1 MVSDKNMNKKRLINL
16 NYLNILEIVGEGA
29 IELLQ
34 GQLTCDM
41 GKVSSKNPTQGA
53 ICNVK
58 GRIIS
63 SFIVVAPND
72 ENTNKF
78 WLIGPELM
86 MKKTQDVLKK
96 YSPFYQV
103 DISILSDK
111 DLYGANNDALESFFP
126 DLNFNDNQYIRHSSL
141 VLGYLDKKIRLV
153 ITNKGDTV
161 FDPFLGTG
169 TSAVVSKK
177 LGREYC
183 GIEKDKKYFNA
194 AEDRISKAEKIKDD
208 YLDTIENNKSKPR
221 IPFGSLVELG
231 IIKPGTSLMDPKKKI
246 NAKIMADGSI
256 KYKESEGS
264 IHKVAAKIMGTESCN
279 GWTYWHCDI
288 NGSAVL
294 IDSLRQK
301 FISSKQ
307 I

>member
-1 MVSDKNMNKKRLINL
+1 M
-16 NYLNILEIVGEGA
+16 NILEIVGEGA

-34 GQLTCDM
+34 GQLTSDM
-41 GKVSSKNPTQGA
+41 FKVCAKNPTQGA

-111 DLYGANNDALESFFP
+111 DIYGANNDALESFFP
-126 DLNFNDNQYIRHSSL
+126 DLNFNDNQYIRYSSL

-161 FDPFLGTG
+161 FKDSGEISSDLGDWHLDNFL
-169 TSAVVSKK
+169 
-177 LGREYC
+177 
-183 GIEKDKKYFNA
+183 
-194 AEDRISKAEKIKDD
+194 IKDVEITED
-208 YLDTIENNKSKPR
+208 LSEKLTPHEINYDVSERVDFEKGCYTGQEIVARMHYRAKSLPRLYLTEGSNDLAEINMSVENSAGRR
-221 IPFGSLVELG
+221 IGSVVKVLKHQKGNYAL
-231 IIKPGTSLMDPKKKI
+231 I
-246 NAKIMADGSI
+246 SI
-256 KYKESEGS
+256 KADELEEDYKTSDGN
-264 IHKVAAKIMGTESCN
+264 TLL
-279 GWTYWHCDI
+279 TI
-288 NGSAVL
+288 N
-294 IDSLRQK
+294 K
-301 FISSKQ
+301 
-307 I
+307 

>member
-1 MVSDKNMNKKRLINL
+1 MVSDKTMNKKRLINL

-153 ITNKGDTV
+153 ITNKGDTI
-161 FDPFLGTG
+161 FKDSGEISSDLGDWHLDNFL
-169 TSAVVSKK
+169 
-177 LGREYC
+177 
-183 GIEKDKKYFNA
+183 
-194 AEDRISKAEKIKDD
+194 IKDVEITED
-208 YLDTIENNKSKPR
+208 LSEKLTPHEINYDVSERVDFEKGCYTGQEIVARMHYRAKSLPRLYLTEGSNDLAEINMSVENSAGRR
-221 IPFGSLVELG
+221 IGSVVKVLKHHKGNYAL
-231 IIKPGTSLMDPKKKI
+231 I
-246 NAKIMADGSI
+246 SI
-256 KYKESEGS
+256 KADELEEDYKTSDGN
-264 IHKVAAKIMGTESCN
+264 TLL
-279 GWTYWHCDI
+279 TI
-288 NGSAVL
+288 N
-294 IDSLRQK
+294 K
-301 FISSKQ
+301 
-307 I
+307 

>member
-1 MVSDKNMNKKRLINL
+1 MNKKRLINL

-153 ITNKGDTV
+153 ITNKGDTI
-161 FDPFLGTG
+161 FENSGEISSDLGDWHLDNFL
-169 TSAVVSKK
+169 
-177 LGREYC
+177 
-183 GIEKDKKYFNA
+183 
-194 AEDRISKAEKIKDD
+194 IKDVEITED
-208 YLDTIENNKSKPR
+208 LSEKLTPHEINYDVSERVDFEKGCYTGQEIVARMHYRAKSLPRLYLTEGSNDLAEINMSVENSAGRR
-221 IPFGSLVELG
+221 IGSVVKVLKHQKGNYAL
-231 IIKPGTSLMDPKKKI
+231 I
-246 NAKIMADGSI
+246 SI
-256 KYKESEGS
+256 KADELEEDYKTSDGN
-264 IHKVAAKIMGTESCN
+264 TLL
-279 GWTYWHCDI
+279 TI
-288 NGSAVL
+288 N
-294 IDSLRQK
+294 K
-301 FISSKQ
+301 
-307 I
+307 

>member
-1 MVSDKNMNKKRLINL
+1 MVSDKTMNKKRLINL

-153 ITNKGDTV
+153 ITNKGDTI
-161 FDPFLGTG
+161 FKDSGEILSDLGDWHLDNFL
-169 TSAVVSKK
+169 
-177 LGREYC
+177 
-183 GIEKDKKYFNA
+183 
-194 AEDRISKAEKIKDD
+194 IKDVEITED
-208 YLDTIENNKSKPR
+208 LSEKLTPHEINYDVSERVDFEKGCYTGQEIVARMHYRAKSLPRLYLTEGSNDLAEINMSVENSAGRR
-221 IPFGSLVELG
+221 IGSVVKVLKHHKGNYAL
-231 IIKPGTSLMDPKKKI
+231 I
-246 NAKIMADGSI
+246 SI
-256 KYKESEGS
+256 KADELEEDYKTSG
-264 IHKVAAKIMGTESCN
+264 GNTLL
-279 GWTYWHCDI
+279 TI
-288 NGSAVL
+288 N
-294 IDSLRQK
+294 K
-301 FISSKQ
+301 
-307 I
+307 

>member
-1 MVSDKNMNKKRLINL
+1 MVSDKTMNKKRLINL

-153 ITNKGDTV
+153 ITNKGDTI
-161 FDPFLGTG
+161 FKDSGEISSDLGDWHLDNFL
-169 TSAVVSKK
+169 
-177 LGREYC
+177 
-183 GIEKDKKYFNA
+183 
-194 AEDRISKAEKIKDD
+194 IKDVEITED
-208 YLDTIENNKSKPR
+208 LSEKLTPHEINYDVSERVDFEKGCYTGQEIVARMHYRAKSLPRLYLTEGSNDLAEINMSVENSAGRR
-221 IPFGSLVELG
+221 IGSVVKVLKHQKGNYAL
-231 IIKPGTSLMDPKKKI
+231 I
-246 NAKIMADGSI
+246 SI
-256 KYKESEGS
+256 KADELEEGYKTSG
-264 IHKVAAKIMGTESCN
+264 GNTLL
-279 GWTYWHCDI
+279 TI
-288 NGSAVL
+288 N
-294 IDSLRQK
+294 K
-301 FISSKQ
+301 
-307 I
+307 

>member
-1 MVSDKNMNKKRLINL
+1 MVSDKTMNKKRLINL

-126 DLNFNDNQYIRHSSL
+126 DLNFNDNQYIRQNSL

-153 ITNKGDTV
+153 ITNKGDTI
-161 FDPFLGTG
+161 FKDSGEISSDLGDWHLDNFL
-169 TSAVVSKK
+169 
-177 LGREYC
+177 
-183 GIEKDKKYFNA
+183 
-194 AEDRISKAEKIKDD
+194 IKDVEITED
-208 YLDTIENNKSKPR
+208 LSEKLTPHEINYDVSERVDFEKGCYTGQEIVARMHYRAKSLPRLYLTEGSNDLAEINMSVENSAGRR
-221 IPFGSLVELG
+221 IGSVVKVLKHQKGNYAL
-231 IIKPGTSLMDPKKKI
+231 I
-246 NAKIMADGSI
+246 SI
-256 KYKESEGS
+256 KADELEEDYKTSDGN
-264 IHKVAAKIMGTESCN
+264 TLL
-279 GWTYWHCDI
+279 TI
-288 NGSAVL
+288 N
-294 IDSLRQK
+294 K
-301 FISSKQ
+301 
-307 I
+307 

>member
-1 MVSDKNMNKKRLINL
+1 MVSDKTMNKKRLINL

-41 GKVSSKNPTQGA
+41 GKVSSKSPTQGA

-153 ITNKGDTV
+153 ITNEGDTV
-161 FDPFLGTG
+161 FKDSGEISSDLGDWHLDNFL
-169 TSAVVSKK
+169 
-177 LGREYC
+177 
-183 GIEKDKKYFNA
+183 
-194 AEDRISKAEKIKDD
+194 IKDVEITED
-208 YLDTIENNKSKPR
+208 LSEKLTPHEINYDVSERVDFEKGCYTGQEIVARMHYRAKSLPRLYLTEGSNDLAEINMSVENSAGRR
-221 IPFGSLVELG
+221 IGSVVKVLKHQKGNYAL
-231 IIKPGTSLMDPKKKI
+231 I
-246 NAKIMADGSI
+246 SI
-256 KYKESEGS
+256 KADELEEDYKTSG
-264 IHKVAAKIMGTESCN
+264 GNTLL
-279 GWTYWHCDI
+279 TI
-288 NGSAVL
+288 N
-294 IDSLRQK
+294 K
-301 FISSKQ
+301 
-307 I
+307 

>member
-1 MVSDKNMNKKRLINL
+1 MVSDKTMNKKRLINL

-126 DLNFNDNQYIRHSSL
+126 DLNFNDNQYIRHNSL

-153 ITNKGDTV
+153 ITNKGDTI
-161 FDPFLGTG
+161 FKDSGEISSDLGDWHLDNFL
-169 TSAVVSKK
+169 
-177 LGREYC
+177 
-183 GIEKDKKYFNA
+183 
-194 AEDRISKAEKIKDD
+194 IKDVEITED
-208 YLDTIENNKSKPR
+208 LSEKLTPHEINYDVSERVDFEKGCYTGQEIVARMHYRAKSLPRLYLTEGSNDLAEINMSVENSAGRR
-221 IPFGSLVELG
+221 IGSVVKVLKHQKGNYAL
-231 IIKPGTSLMDPKKKI
+231 I
-246 NAKIMADGSI
+246 SI
-256 KYKESEGS
+256 KADELEEDYKTSDGN
-264 IHKVAAKIMGTESCN
+264 TLL
-279 GWTYWHCDI
+279 TI
-288 NGSAVL
+288 N
-294 IDSLRQK
+294 K
-301 FISSKQ
+301 
-307 I
+307 

>member
-1 MVSDKNMNKKRLINL
+1 MVSDKTMNKKRLINL

-153 ITNKGDTV
+153 ITNKGDTI
-161 FDPFLGTG
+161 FKDSGEISSDLGDWHLDNFL
-169 TSAVVSKK
+169 
-177 LGREYC
+177 
-183 GIEKDKKYFNA
+183 
-194 AEDRISKAEKIKDD
+194 IKDVEITED
-208 YLDTIENNKSKPR
+208 LSEKLTPHEINYDVSERVDFDKGCYTGQEIVARMHYRAKSLPRLYLTEGSNDLAEINMSVENSAGRR
-221 IPFGSLVELG
+221 IGSVVKVLKHHKGNYAL
-231 IIKPGTSLMDPKKKI
+231 I
-246 NAKIMADGSI
+246 SI
-256 KYKESEGS
+256 KADELEEDYKTSDGN
-264 IHKVAAKIMGTESCN
+264 TLL
-279 GWTYWHCDI
+279 TI
-288 NGSAVL
+288 N
-294 IDSLRQK
+294 K
-301 FISSKQ
+301 
-307 I
+307 

>member
-1 MVSDKNMNKKRLINL
+1 MNKKRLINL

-126 DLNFNDNQYIRHSSL
+126 DLNFNENQYIRHSSL

-153 ITNKGDTV
+153 ITNKGDTI
-161 FDPFLGTG
+161 FKDSGEISSDLGDWHLDNFL
-169 TSAVVSKK
+169 
-177 LGREYC
+177 
-183 GIEKDKKYFNA
+183 
-194 AEDRISKAEKIKDD
+194 IKDVEITED
-208 YLDTIENNKSKPR
+208 LSEKLTPHEINYDVSERVDFEKGCYTGQEIVARMHYRAKSLPRLYLTEGSNDLAEINMSVENRAGRR
-221 IPFGSLVELG
+221 IGSVVKVLKHQKGNYAL
-231 IIKPGTSLMDPKKKI
+231 I
-246 NAKIMADGSI
+246 SI
-256 KYKESEGS
+256 KADELEEDYKTSDGN
-264 IHKVAAKIMGTESCN
+264 TLL
-279 GWTYWHCDI
+279 TI
-288 NGSAVL
+288 N
-294 IDSLRQK
+294 K
-301 FISSKQ
+301 
-307 I
+307 

>member
-1 MVSDKNMNKKRLINL
+1 MNKKRLINL

-153 ITNKGDTV
+153 ITNKGDTI
-161 FDPFLGTG
+161 FKDSGEISSDLGDWHLDNFL
-169 TSAVVSKK
+169 
-177 LGREYC
+177 
-183 GIEKDKKYFNA
+183 
-194 AEDRISKAEKIKDD
+194 IKDVEITED
-208 YLDTIENNKSKPR
+208 LSEKLTPHEINYDVSERVDFEKGCYTGQEIVARMHYRAKSLPRLYLTQGSNDLAETNMSVENSAGRR
-221 IPFGSLVELG
+221 IGSVVKVLKHQKGNYAL
-231 IIKPGTSLMDPKKKI
+231 I
-246 NAKIMADGSI
+246 SI
-256 KYKESEGS
+256 KADELEEDYKTSDGNTLLT
-264 IHKVAAKIMGTESCN
+264 IKNNPTI
-279 GWTYWHCDI
+279 
-288 NGSAVL
+288 
-294 IDSLRQK
+294 
-301 FISSKQ
+301 
-307 I
+307 

>member
-1 MVSDKNMNKKRLINL
+1 MVSDKTMNKKRLINL

-153 ITNKGDTV
+153 ITNKGDTI
-161 FDPFLGTG
+161 FKDSGEISSDLGDWHLDNFL
-169 TSAVVSKK
+169 
-177 LGREYC
+177 
-183 GIEKDKKYFNA
+183 
-194 AEDRISKAEKIKDD
+194 IKDVEITED
-208 YLDTIENNKSKPR
+208 LSEKLTPHEINYDVSERVDFEKGCYTGQEIVARMHYRAKSLPRLYLTEGSNDLAEINMSVENSAGRR
-221 IPFGSLVELG
+221 IGSVVKVLKHHKGNYAL
-231 IIKPGTSLMDPKKKI
+231 I
-246 NAKIMADGSI
+246 SI
-256 KYKESEGS
+256 KADELEEGYKTSDGN
-264 IHKVAAKIMGTESCN
+264 TLL
-279 GWTYWHCDI
+279 TI
-288 NGSAVL
+288 N
-294 IDSLRQK
+294 K
-301 FISSKQ
+301 
-307 I
+307 

>member
-1 MVSDKNMNKKRLINL
+1 MNKKRLINL

-111 DLYGANNDALESFFP
+111 DIYGANNDALESFFP

-161 FDPFLGTG
+161 FKDSGEISSDLGDWHLDNFL
-169 TSAVVSKK
+169 
-177 LGREYC
+177 
-183 GIEKDKKYFNA
+183 
-194 AEDRISKAEKIKDD
+194 IKDVEITED
-208 YLDTIENNKSKPR
+208 LSEKLTPHEINYDVSERVDFEKGCYTGQEIVARMHYRAKSLPRLYLTEGSNDLAEINMSVENSAGRR
-221 IPFGSLVELG
+221 IGSVVKVLKHQKGNYAL
-231 IIKPGTSLMDPKKKI
+231 I
-246 NAKIMADGSI
+246 SI
-256 KYKESEGS
+256 KADELEEDYKTSDGN
-264 IHKVAAKIMGTESCN
+264 TLL
-279 GWTYWHCDI
+279 TI
-288 NGSAVL
+288 N
-294 IDSLRQK
+294 K
-301 FISSKQ
+301 
-307 I
+307 

>member
-1 MVSDKNMNKKRLINL
+1 MNKKRLINL

-29 IELLQ
+29 MELLQ

-153 ITNKGDTV
+153 ITNKGDTI
-161 FDPFLGTG
+161 FKDSGEISSDLGDWHLDNFL
-169 TSAVVSKK
+169 
-177 LGREYC
+177 
-183 GIEKDKKYFNA
+183 
-194 AEDRISKAEKIKDD
+194 IKDVEITED
-208 YLDTIENNKSKPR
+208 LSEKLTPHEINYDVSERVDFEKGCYTGQEIVARMHYRAKSLPRLYLTEGSNDLAEINMSVENSAGRR
-221 IPFGSLVELG
+221 IGSVVKVLKHHKGNYAL
-231 IIKPGTSLMDPKKKI
+231 I
-246 NAKIMADGSI
+246 SI
-256 KYKESEGS
+256 KADELEEDYKTSG
-264 IHKVAAKIMGTESCN
+264 GNTLL
-279 GWTYWHCDI
+279 TI
-288 NGSAVL
+288 N
-294 IDSLRQK
+294 K
-301 FISSKQ
+301 
-307 I
+307 

>member
-1 MVSDKNMNKKRLINL
+1 M
-16 NYLNILEIVGEGA
+16 NILEIVGEGA

-153 ITNKGDTV
+153 ITNKDDTV
-161 FDPFLGTG
+161 FKDSGEISSDLGDWHLDNFLIKDVEITEDLSEKL
-169 TSAVVSKK
+169 TPHEINYDVSKRVDFEK
-177 LGREYC
+177 GCYTGQEIVARMHYRAKSLPRLYLTEGSNDLAEINMSVENSAGR
-183 GIEKDKKYFNA
+183 
-194 AEDRISKAEKIKDD
+194 RI
-208 YLDTIENNKSKPR
+208 
-221 IPFGSLVELG
+221 GSVVKVLKHHKGNYAL
-231 IIKPGTSLMDPKKKI
+231 I
-246 NAKIMADGSI
+246 SI
-256 KYKESEGS
+256 KADELEEDYKTSG
-264 IHKVAAKIMGTESCN
+264 GNTLL
-279 GWTYWHCDI
+279 TI
-288 NGSAVL
+288 N
-294 IDSLRQK
+294 K
-301 FISSKQ
+301 
-307 I
+307 

>member
-1 MVSDKNMNKKRLINL
+1 MVSDKTMNKKRLINL

-161 FDPFLGTG
+161 FKDSGEISSDLGDWHLDNFL
-169 TSAVVSKK
+169 
-177 LGREYC
+177 
-183 GIEKDKKYFNA
+183 
-194 AEDRISKAEKIKDD
+194 IKDVEITEDLSEKLTPHEINYDVSERVDFEKGCYTGQEIVARMHYRAKSLPRLYLTEGSNDLAEINMSVENSAGRRIGSVVKVLKHQKGNYALISIKADELEED
-208 YLDTIENNKSKPR
+208 YK
-221 IPFGSLVELG
+221 
-231 IIKPGTSLMDPKKKI
+231 TSEGNTLLKI
-246 NAKIMADGSI
+246 NK
-256 KYKESEGS
+256 
-264 IHKVAAKIMGTESCN
+264 
-279 GWTYWHCDI
+279 
-288 NGSAVL
+288 
-294 IDSLRQK
+294 
-301 FISSKQ
+301 
-307 I
+307 

>member
-1 MVSDKNMNKKRLINL
+1 MNKKKLINL

-72 ENTNKF
+72 EKTNKF

-96 YSPFYQV
+96 YSPFYEV

-111 DLYGANNDALESFFP
+111 DIHGANKDVLESFFP

-141 VLGYLDKKIRLV
+141 ILGYLDKKIRLV
-153 ITNKGDTV
+153 ITNKGDTI
-161 FDPFLGTG
+161 FKDSGEISSDLSDWHLDNFL
-169 TSAVVSKK
+169 
-177 LGREYC
+177 
-183 GIEKDKKYFNA
+183 
-194 AEDRISKAEKIKDD
+194 IKDVEITED
-208 YLDTIENNKSKPR
+208 LSEKLTPHEINYDVSERVDFDKGCYTGQEIVARMHYRAKSLPRLYLTEGSNELAETNMSVENSAGRR
-221 IPFGSLVELG
+221 IGSVVKVLKHQKGNYAL
-231 IIKPGTSLMDPKKKI
+231 I
-246 NAKIMADGSI
+246 SI
-256 KYKESEGS
+256 KADELEEDYKTSDGN
-264 IHKVAAKIMGTESCN
+264 TLL
-279 GWTYWHCDI
+279 TI
-288 NGSAVL
+288 N
-294 IDSLRQK
+294 K
-301 FISSKQ
+301 
-307 I
+307 

>member
-1 MVSDKNMNKKRLINL
+1 MVSDKTMNKKRLINL

-126 DLNFNDNQYIRHSSL
+126 DLNFNDNQYISHSSL

-153 ITNKGDTV
+153 ITNKGDTI
-161 FDPFLGTG
+161 FKDSGEISSDLGDWHLDNFL
-169 TSAVVSKK
+169 
-177 LGREYC
+177 
-183 GIEKDKKYFNA
+183 
-194 AEDRISKAEKIKDD
+194 IKDVEITED
-208 YLDTIENNKSKPR
+208 LSEKLTPHEINYDVSERVDFEKGCYTGQEIVARMHYRAKSLPRLYLTQ
-221 IPFGSLVELG
+221 GSNDLAETNMSVEDSAGRRVGSVVRVL
-231 IIKPGTSLMDPKKKI
+231 KHKKGNYALI
-246 NAKIMADGSI
+246 SI
-256 KYKESEGS
+256 KADELEEDYKTSDGD
-264 IHKVAAKIMGTESCN
+264 TLL
-279 GWTYWHCDI
+279 TI
-288 NGSAVL
+288 NNPT
-294 IDSLRQK
+294 I
-301 FISSKQ
+301 
-307 I
+307 

>member
-1 MVSDKNMNKKRLINL
+1 MVSDKTMNKKRLINL

-111 DLYGANNDALESFFP
+111 DIYGANNDALESFFP

-153 ITNKGDTV
+153 ITNKGDTI
-161 FDPFLGTG
+161 FKDSGEISSDLGDWHLDNFL
-169 TSAVVSKK
+169 
-177 LGREYC
+177 
-183 GIEKDKKYFNA
+183 
-194 AEDRISKAEKIKDD
+194 IKDVEITED
-208 YLDTIENNKSKPR
+208 LSEKLTPHEINYDVSERVDFEKGCYTGQEIVARMHYRAKSLPRLYLTEGSNDLAEINMSVENSAGRR
-221 IPFGSLVELG
+221 IGSVVKVLKHHKGNYAL
-231 IIKPGTSLMDPKKKI
+231 I
-246 NAKIMADGSI
+246 SI
-256 KYKESEGS
+256 KADELEEDYKTSDGN
-264 IHKVAAKIMGTESCN
+264 TLL
-279 GWTYWHCDI
+279 TI
-288 NGSAVL
+288 N
-294 IDSLRQK
+294 K
-301 FISSKQ
+301 
-307 I
+307 

>member
-1 MVSDKNMNKKRLINL
+1 MNKKRLINL

-126 DLNFNDNQYIRHSSL
+126 DLNFNDNQYIRQNSL

-153 ITNKGDTV
+153 ITNKGDTI
-161 FDPFLGTG
+161 FKDSGEISSDLGDWHLDNFL
-169 TSAVVSKK
+169 
-177 LGREYC
+177 
-183 GIEKDKKYFNA
+183 
-194 AEDRISKAEKIKDD
+194 IKDVEITED
-208 YLDTIENNKSKPR
+208 LSEKLTPHEINYDVSERVDFEKGCYTGQEIVARMHYRAKSLPRLYLTEGSNDLAEINMSVENSAGRR
-221 IPFGSLVELG
+221 IGSVVKVLKHQKGNYAL
-231 IIKPGTSLMDPKKKI
+231 I
-246 NAKIMADGSI
+246 SI
-256 KYKESEGS
+256 KADELEEDYKTSDGN
-264 IHKVAAKIMGTESCN
+264 TLL
-279 GWTYWHCDI
+279 TI
-288 NGSAVL
+288 N
-294 IDSLRQK
+294 K
-301 FISSKQ
+301 
-307 I
+307 

>member
-1 MVSDKNMNKKRLINL
+1 MVSDKTMNKKRLINL

-153 ITNKGDTV
+153 ITNKGDTI
-161 FDPFLGTG
+161 FKDSGEISSNLGDWHLDNFL
-169 TSAVVSKK
+169 
-177 LGREYC
+177 
-183 GIEKDKKYFNA
+183 
-194 AEDRISKAEKIKDD
+194 IKDVEITED
-208 YLDTIENNKSKPR
+208 LSEKLTPHEINYDVSERVDFEKGCYTGQEIVARMHYRAKSLPRLYLTEGSNDLAEINMSVENSAGRR
-221 IPFGSLVELG
+221 IGSVVKVLKHQKGNYAL
-231 IIKPGTSLMDPKKKI
+231 I
-246 NAKIMADGSI
+246 SI
-256 KYKESEGS
+256 KADELEEDYKTSG
-264 IHKVAAKIMGTESCN
+264 GNTLL
-279 GWTYWHCDI
+279 TI
-288 NGSAVL
+288 N
-294 IDSLRQK
+294 K
-301 FISSKQ
+301 
-307 I
+307 

>member
-1 MVSDKNMNKKRLINL
+1 MVSDKTMNKKRLINL

-153 ITNKGDTV
+153 ITNKGDTI
-161 FDPFLGTG
+161 FKDSGEISSDLGDWHLDNFL
-169 TSAVVSKK
+169 
-177 LGREYC
+177 
-183 GIEKDKKYFNA
+183 
-194 AEDRISKAEKIKDD
+194 IKDVEITED
-208 YLDTIENNKSKPR
+208 LSEKLTPHEINYDVSERVDFEKGCYTGQEIVARMHYRAKSLPRLYLTEGSNDLAEINMSVENSAGRR
-221 IPFGSLVELG
+221 IGSVVKVLKHQKGNYAL
-231 IIKPGTSLMDPKKKI
+231 I
-246 NAKIMADGSI
+246 SI
-256 KYKESEGS
+256 KADELEEDYKTSDGN
-264 IHKVAAKIMGTESCN
+264 TLL
-279 GWTYWHCDI
+279 TI
-288 NGSAVL
+288 N
-294 IDSLRQK
+294 K
-301 FISSKQ
+301 
-307 I
+307 

>member
-1 MVSDKNMNKKRLINL
+1 MNKKRLINL

-153 ITNKGDTV
+153 ITNKDDTV
-161 FDPFLGTG
+161 FKDSGEISSDLGDWHLDNFL
-169 TSAVVSKK
+169 
-177 LGREYC
+177 
-183 GIEKDKKYFNA
+183 
-194 AEDRISKAEKIKDD
+194 IKDVEITED
-208 YLDTIENNKSKPR
+208 LSEKLTPHEINYDVSERVDFEKGCYTGQEIVARMHYRAKSLPRLYLTEGSNDLAEINMSVENSAGRR
-221 IPFGSLVELG
+221 IGSVVKVLKHHKGNYAL
-231 IIKPGTSLMDPKKKI
+231 I
-246 NAKIMADGSI
+246 SI
-256 KYKESEGS
+256 KADELEEGYKTSDGN
-264 IHKVAAKIMGTESCN
+264 TLL
-279 GWTYWHCDI
+279 TI
-288 NGSAVL
+288 N
-294 IDSLRQK
+294 K
-301 FISSKQ
+301 
-307 I
+307 